1 MRIDW
6 IEAGLWTGLIVC
18 LTLLFLCCYALY
30 QESEECHNRGGKMVE
45 TGNTSTIITYVN
57 NMPIISTYEE
67 TECSKK

>member
-6 IEAGLWTGLIVC
+6 IEAGLWTGLIIC

-30 QESEECHNRGGKMVE
+30 QESEECHKRGGKMIE
-45 TGNTSTIITYVN
+45 TGDTSTIITYVN

-67 TECSKK
+67 TECSR